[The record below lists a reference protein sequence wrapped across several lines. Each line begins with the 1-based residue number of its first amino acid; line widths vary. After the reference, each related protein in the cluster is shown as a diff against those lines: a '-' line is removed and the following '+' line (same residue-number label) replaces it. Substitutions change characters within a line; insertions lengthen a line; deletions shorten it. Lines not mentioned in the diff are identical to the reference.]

1 MNIDRSSFIPTIDS
15 FQIHIPLT
23 STPKRSNRSLNNQ
36 PLSSTLSMST
46 DSSKQ
51 FELSISAITFVK
63 KSPMI
68 SSEHHSRSNHH
79 RRRRSHLHP
88 STIIKRIELKYL
100 LYSTRAMKSSKQ
112 RQYTEADM
120 KIYVIW
126 QMNWCFFLNIFFLS
140 HLEKQCLAEI
150 IDCAL
155 YFSYQLLSQNF
166 WLRNKKQH
174 EWISWIVSWRL
185 FETLFVC
192 SAF

>member
-51 FELSISAITFVK
+51 LELSISAITFVK

-120 KIYVIW
+120 KIYVI
-126 QMNWCFFLNIFFLS
+126 
-140 HLEKQCLAEI
+140 
-150 IDCAL
+150 
-155 YFSYQLLSQNF
+155 
-166 WLRNKKQH
+166 
-174 EWISWIVSWRL
+174 
-185 FETLFVC
+185 
-192 SAF
+192 